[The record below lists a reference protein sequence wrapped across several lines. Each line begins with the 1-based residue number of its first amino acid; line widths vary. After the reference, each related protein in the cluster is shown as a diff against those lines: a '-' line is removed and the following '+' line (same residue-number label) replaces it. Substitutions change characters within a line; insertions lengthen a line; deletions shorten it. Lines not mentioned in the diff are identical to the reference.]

1 VGARRTTFGK
11 MQRERAKQAKAA
23 AKRERRQERVTDAGT
38 ADAEMPAM
46 DTTSDDGLGTLS
58 PAELLKLVEVT
69 HQKFA
74 AGTIGYDEFEETK
87 AELLA
92 RLPID

>member
-1 VGARRTTFGK
+1 MGARRTTFGK

-23 AKRERRQERVTDAGT
+23 AKRERRQERVAEAGT
-38 ADAEMPAM
+38 ADAETSA
-46 DTTSDDGLGTLS
+46 TEASDDGLGTLS

-69 HQKFA
+69 HQKFE
-74 AGTIGYDEFEETK
+74 AGTIGYDEFEERK